1 MSEVAVI
8 PQDKFNLA
16 KLVDAKLPESWDEM
30 VSLLN
35 ESGIEVDLAV
45 DVLADEW
52 PIVEKKALINKALM
66 LATWS
71 VSNPEESGD
80 FEGQYIV
87 VRGITKDGKRFRF
100 ADGSTGIF
108 RQLVKLTRE
117 RVQNGSATPNAGLY
131 VPGGLTVSQYD
142 YVDEKGKKSKAETY
156 YLSNAE

>member
-8 PQDKFNLA
+8 PQDRFNIARLA
-16 KLVDAKLPESWDEM
+16 DAKLPETWDEM

-35 ESGIEVDLAV
+35 ESGIEVELAV

-52 PIVEKKALINKALM
+52 PVLEKKKLVNVPMM

-71 VSNPEESGD
+71 VSKPGD
-80 FEGQYIV
+80 GDGVGQYIV
-87 VRGITKDGKRFRF
+87 VRGITKDGRRFRF

-108 RQLVKLTRE
+108 KQLAYLTE
-117 RVQNGSATPNAGLY
+117 QRVVNGSATPNAGLY
-131 VPGGLTVSQYD
+131 VPGGLTVSEYD
-142 YVDEKGKKSKAETY
+142 YTDDKGNKSKAQTY

>member
-8 PQDKFNLA
+8 PQDKFNIARLA
-16 KLVDAKLPESWDEM
+16 DAKLPETWEEM

-35 ESGIEVDLAV
+35 ESGIEVGIAS

-52 PIVEKKALINKALM
+52 PIVEKKTLVNKALM

-71 VSNPEESGD
+71 VSEPGQGD
-80 FEGQYIV
+80 FENQYIV

-108 RQLVKLTRE
+108 KQLVNLTRE
-117 RVQNGSATPNAGLY
+117 RVTNGSATPNAGLY
-131 VPGGLTVSQYD
+131 VPGGLTVSEYD
-142 YVDEKGKKSKAETY
+142 YKDEKGKTTKAQTY